1 MTRPLAVDALVV
13 GGGATGA
20 GLLRDLARRGLRTL
34 LVEKGDLGSGTS
46 GRYHGLLHSGGRYV
60 VQDAAAA
67 RECIAENRVLRRI
80 APACIED
87 TGGYFVATP
96 DDPDEYLERFAEACA
111 AAGVPCDDV
120 PVAQLLTREPALN
133 PAIRRAFR
141 VPDAALEPWQL
152 IEANVTDARSLGADA
167 WPYHRV
173 VSMRRSGARILG
185 VEVADVRSGSL
196 TTVVPRI
203 VVSAAGAWAGRVA
216 DLAGV
221 RLAMSPGKG
230 TMLVFNQ
237 RMTDTVINRCHRPDD
252 GDIMVPVHS
261 VAILGTTEET
271 VEDPDVYGIGRDEVA
286 LLLTEGTK
294 LFPDLPRMRLL
305 RAYAGVRPLYKEE
318 RPAEEDDGRGISRA
332 HVVIDHVRD
341 EVDNFVSI
349 VGGKLTT
356 YRLMAEQAAD
366 VVCAK
371 VGLTA
376 RCTTAED
383 VLPDQGDG
391 RSYWLGHRL
400 AEHEATG
407 GGDAD
412 LICECEMLTRTTIE
426 RFLDERWPCSL
437 DDVRRGTRLGMGP
450 CQGGF
455 CTFRAA
461 GLVAERQA
469 DPAAAAGAATTAAP
483 GIAAAAAAGSAAD
496 GWARSDRVLVD
507 FLAERFRG
515 TRPIAWGRQLQEL
528 WVIAGLYSGVL
539 GVRSLVEAAGDRA
552 PGRPVTGDVAADP
565 ANDSAR
571 APANVAAAVHGTDGG
586 HAPG

>member
-1 MTRPLAVDALVV
+1 MTRPLAVDALVI

-20 GLLRDLARRGLRTL
+20 GLVRDLARRGLRTL

-60 VQDAAAA
+60 VEDAAAA

-96 DDPDEYLERFAEACA
+96 DDPDDYQDRFAEACV

-120 PVAQLLTREPALN
+120 PVAGLLAREPALN

-152 IEANVTDARSLGADA
+152 IEANLTDARSRGADA

-173 VSMRRSGARILG
+173 VAMRRSGGRILG
-185 VEVADVRSGSL
+185 VDVAEERTGSV
-196 TTVVPRI
+196 TTVLPRI
-203 VVSAAGAWAGRVA
+203 VVSAAGAWAGLIA
-216 DLAGV
+216 GLAEI
-221 RLAMSPGKG
+221 RLPMSPGKG

-261 VAILGTTEET
+261 VAILGTTEQT

-286 LLLTEGTK
+286 LLMVEGAK
-294 LFPDLPRMRLL
+294 LFPELPRMRLL

-318 RPAEEDDGRGISRA
+318 RPKEDDDGRAISRA
-332 HVVIDHVRD
+332 HVVIDHTRD
-341 EVDNFVSI
+341 GVDNFVSI

-366 VVCAK
+366 VVCTK
-371 VGLTA
+371 LGVTA
-376 RCTTAED
+376 ACTTAEE

-391 RSYWLGHRL
+391 RTYWLGHRL
-400 AEHEATG
+400 AEHEAAG

-412 LICECEMLTRTTIE
+412 LICECEMLTRSNVE
-426 RFLDERWPCSL
+426 RFLNERWPCSL

-461 GLVAERQA
+461 GLVAERTSTGSGA
-469 DPAAAAGAATTAAP
+469 AGAGVAAAAGTEAT
-483 GIAAAAAAGSAAD
+483 AAGSVAD
-496 GWARSDRVLVD
+496 AWARSDRILID

-528 WVIAGLYSGVL
+528 WVTAGLYGGVL
-539 GVRSLVEAAGDRA
+539 GIGSLVEVGQSPVAGSTRVAAAARGAAPTRVAASKAARASGRDGDGDRA
-552 PGRPVTGDVAADP
+552 
-565 ANDSAR
+565 AR
-571 APANVAAAVHGTDGG
+571 
-586 HAPG
+586 